1 MNLISR
7 IALYR
12 VENIEESVGQTLR
25 RVGTEANESRRNLV
39 LSRRAYLEREREEA
53 RKKLL
58 ESLEPGQVYE
68 GTVRKP
74 MDFGAFVNLG
84 SGVDGRGRAV

>member
-58 ESLEPGQVYE
+58 ESLEPG
-68 GTVRKP
+68 
-74 MDFGAFVNLG
+74 
-84 SGVDGRGRAV
+84 

>member
-12 VENIEESVGQTLR
+12 VENIEESAGQKLR

-58 ESLEPGQVYE
+58 ESLEPG
-68 GTVRKP
+68 
-74 MDFGAFVNLG
+74 
-84 SGVDGRGRAV
+84 